1 VLAERARTELLAAG
15 ARPRRIMRSGLEA
28 LTPSERRVAE
38 LAASGRT
45 NRQIAQA
52 LFVTVKTVEHQLG
65 ATYGKLGIDSR
76 AQLAA
81 ALRPPG

>member
-1 VLAERARTELLAAG
+1 
-15 ARPRRIMRSGLEA
+15 LEA

-38 LAASGRT
+38 LAAAGRT

-65 ATYGKLGIDSR
+65 AAYGKLGIASR
-76 AQLAA
+76 SQLPA
-81 ALRPPG
+81 ALRPSV